1 MTGEWR
7 QVIEEEAQRQGLEVP
22 EPKEQSKGFN
32 PVLVARTL
40 LEEDWHFAKGSGQLY
55 VYQGGR
61 YVPGEFVLQQH
72 LIERLGEKWLPAR
85 ANAIREW
92 FYAGAAELW
101 EFPPLD
107 RINLRNGILNR
118 ETGDLEP
125 HSPDFLSP
133 VQ

>member
-1 MTGEWR
+1 MSRSLKKGPY
-7 QVIEEEAQRQGLEVP
+7 VDPKLYSKVQRQ
-22 EPKEQSKGFN
+22 Q
-32 PVLVARTL
+32 T
-40 LEEDWHFAKGSGQLY
+40 
-55 VYQGGR
+55 GG
-61 YVPGEFVLQQH
+61 
-72 LIERLGEKWLPAR
+72 R

-101 EFPPLD
+101 ESPPLD
-107 RINLRNGILNR
+107 RINVRNGILNR